1 MHPHADVSQ
10 GDVSAPC
17 IKPVKEQYGASFHIV
32 CEVLFVFWL
41 MRCLGESN
49 SSYIDIRANN
59 SPTSASSLHITIIN
73 PAPADCYGHCVC
85 GEEWLLSVVAGILCL
100 LYLLSLSLFFSNTQ
114 GPDHCVKCLHFKDGP
129 NCVEKCPD
137 GLQGTNSFIF
147 KYAEANNEC
156 HPCHVNCTQGYGC
169 VC

>member
-1 MHPHADVSQ
+1 
-10 GDVSAPC
+10 
-17 IKPVKEQYGASFHIV
+17 
-32 CEVLFVFWL
+32 
-41 MRCLGESN
+41 MRCLCDSN

-59 SPTSASSLHITIIN
+59 SPSSASSLHITVIN
-73 PAPADCYGHCVC
+73 RAPADCYGHCVC
-85 GEEWLLSVVAGILCL
+85 GEGWLLSVLAGILCL
-100 LYLLSLSLFFSNTQ
+100 LYLLSLFFPLTQ

-156 HPCHVNCTQGYGC
+156 HPCHVNCTQGYEC
-169 VC
+169 VKCLKFVFSTVLYSKKICCLSMAKCVFMIWHTMCIFIYAG